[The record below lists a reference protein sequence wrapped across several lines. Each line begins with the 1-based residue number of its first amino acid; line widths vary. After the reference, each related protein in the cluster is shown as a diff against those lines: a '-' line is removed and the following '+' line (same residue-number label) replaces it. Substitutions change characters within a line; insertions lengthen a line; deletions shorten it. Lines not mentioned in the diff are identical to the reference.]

1 MTETLT
7 LFSPLDGW
15 AAPLSEVPDAVFA
28 ERMLGDGVAVDP
40 TGSVLCAPCDG
51 TVLSVH
57 HTGHAVSV
65 RTGSG
70 VEVLM
75 HIGLET
81 VGLSGEGFEVLV
93 AGGQAIKAG
102 DPLIR
107 FDMDVIARRAKSLI
121 TPIIVTNGD
130 DFLVV
135 SHAEGR
141 PVRVG
146 EPLMTLTRLGQV
158 AGGAAAEGGEAR
170 RQVAVTHG
178 HGLHARPA
186 ALLAN
191 AAKALGAVTH
201 VEFGERRASARS
213 PVAVMSLGV
222 RGGDTVT
229 LTAMGEGA
237 VDAVE
242 ALARVIEDQIN
253 AMPAP
258 VAAATAAPAAPP
270 PSAEIVPLTTL
281 KGVRAAP
288 GLAIGAA
295 VRLDEPEIEVAQVA
309 VGVAE
314 ETQAL
319 DAAAAAVRMKLAAQA
334 QTGSADQQAILE
346 AHLAFLE
353 DPELVDAAREA
364 IGRGLSAGLAW
375 REAVQAQVAVLEALG
390 DAHLAERA
398 ADLRDLERQVLL
410 ALSGESAAERVLPDN
425 AILLAE
431 DLLPSQLIGLDP
443 ARIAGICLARGGPTS
458 HVAIL
463 ASTLNI
469 PAVVAAGPRVLAIQD
484 GALLILDGDAGLLQ
498 VAPKPA
504 EIEAAQSRLAQAR
517 ARRGAAQA
525 VAHEAARTAD
535 GVRIEVFANVASV
548 AEAHAAAA
556 AGAEGCGLLRTE
568 FLFLDRQTAPD
579 EDEQARDYQ
588 AVAEALA
595 GRTVIV
601 RTLDAGGDKPLAY
614 LPLPT
619 EENPALGLR
628 GVRIGLW
635 RPELLKTQLRAI
647 LRASPEGQCRIMLPM
662 VASLSELRAARAL
675 ADEAA
680 AELGLKGRPQVGIMV
695 ETPAAAVTADL
706 LAAEADFLSIGAN
719 DLAQYALAMDR
730 TNSDFAAQIDGM
742 HPAVLRLIG
751 QAAAGGAKHGRMV
764 AVCGAL
770 AFEPAAVPILI
781 GLGVTELSGAASA
794 VPEIKALVRSLTLPA
809 CRTLADQALQQT
821 SAEAVR
827 ALSLPAGSASHVGAR
842 P

>member
-1 MTETLT
+1 MTEITLY
-7 LFSPLDGW
+7 SPLDGW
-15 AAPLSEVPDAVFA
+15 AAPLAEVPDAVFA

-65 RTGSG
+65 RSVAG

-81 VGLSGEGFEVLV
+81 VGLSGEGFEVLA
-93 AGGQAIKAG
+93 AGGQAVKAG

-107 FDMDVIARRAKSLI
+107 FDMDIIARRAKSLI

-130 DFLVV
+130 AFFVAT
-135 SHAEGR
+135 HTEGR
-141 PVRVG
+141 LVRVG
-146 EPLMTLTRLGQV
+146 EPLMTLTPMGQV
-158 AGGAAAEGGEAR
+158 AGAAAEGDAVAR

-186 ALLAN
+186 AVLAN
-191 AAKALGAVTH
+191 AAKALSAVTH

-222 RGGDTVT
+222 RGGDTIT

-242 ALARVIEDQIN
+242 ALARVIEDEIN

-258 VAAATAAPAAPP
+258 AQAAPAPPAATP
-270 PSAEIVPLTTL
+270 PSAEVVPLTTL

-295 VRLDEPEIEVAQVA
+295 VRLDEPEIEVSEIAA
-309 VGVAE
+309 GVAD

-319 DAAAAAVRMKLAAQA
+319 EAATAAVRASLSDQA
-334 QTGSADQQAILE
+334 RTGSADQRAILE

-353 DPELVDAAREA
+353 DPALVDAAREA
-364 IGRGLSAGLAW
+364 ICRGLSAGIAW

-398 ADLRDLERQVLL
+398 ADLKDLERQVLL
-410 ALSGESAAERVLPDN
+410 ALSGEAAAERVLPDN

-517 ARRGAAQA
+517 ARKRTAEAA
-525 VAHEAARTAD
+525 AHEAARTAD

-548 AEAHAAAA
+548 AEARAAAK

-568 FLFLDRQTAPD
+568 FLFLDRQDAPD

-588 AVAEALA
+588 AVADAFD
-595 GRTVIV
+595 GRPVII
-601 RTLDAGGDKPLAY
+601 RTLDAGGDKPLGY
-614 LPLPT
+614 LPLPP

-628 GVRIGLW
+628 GVRVGLW
-635 RPELLKTQLRAI
+635 RPDLLKTQLRAI
-647 LRASPEGQCRIMLPM
+647 LRASLEGQCRIMLPM
-662 VASLSELRAARAL
+662 IASLSELRAVRVL
-675 ADEAA
+675 VDEAA
-680 AELGLKGRPQVGIMV
+680 ADLGLKRRPQLGIMV

-706 LAAEADFLSIGAN
+706 LATEADFLSIGAN
-719 DLAQYALAMDR
+719 DLAQYGLAMDR
-730 TNSDFAAQIDGM
+730 TNAQFAAQIDGL

-794 VPEIKALVRSLTLPA
+794 VPEIKALVRGLTLA
-809 CRTLADQALQQT
+809 GCRDLAERALAQT

-827 ALSLPAGSASHVGAR
+827 TLRLATDLPLQSGAQ